1 MIYCY
6 DNAFV
11 DDLKKSFNPA
21 NVPNPVV
28 KVIDPENVIGLAAQM
43 QDDNIRYPIVAVT
56 RSEDVQVDTDRTN
69 FSRIHKGV
77 VSVIDPDTNE
87 LYYERAIPIT
97 LSYSLTVLTT
107 STAELDEI
115 VRELM
120 FKYSSMYF
128 ITFTLPY
135 ECKRKVRFGVTLDTT
150 SNIDRSS
157 ASGEYLSS
165 GQLYQA
171 IVPLRCEGC
180 VLVSYTPAKLRRIQY
195 DIDYKDISDANK

>member
-195 DIDYKDISDANK
+195 DIDYKDISDINK

>member
-11 DDLKKSFNPA
+11 DDLKKSLNPA

-28 KVIDPENVIGLAAQM
+28 KVIDPENVTGLAAQM

-97 LSYSLTVLTT
+97 LSYALTVLTT

-195 DIDYKDISDANK
+195 DIDYKDISDINK

>member
-1 MIYCY
+1 MLYVY

-28 KVIDPENVIGLAAQM
+28 KVISPEEVIGLAAQM
-43 QDDNIRYPIVAVT
+43 QSDNIRFPIVAVT
-56 RSEDVQVDTDRTN
+56 RSEDVQIDTDRTN

-77 VSVIDPDTNE
+77 VSVLDPDTNE
-87 LYYERAIPIT
+87 LYYEKAIPVA
-97 LSYSLTVLTT
+97 LSYALTVITT

-128 ITFTLPY
+128 ITLTLPY
-135 ECKRKVRFGVTLDTT
+135 ECKRKVRFGVTLDTNANIERT
-150 SNIDRSS
+150 SSS
-157 ASGEYLSS
+157 TEANAEGK
-165 GQLYQA
+165 LYQA
-171 IVPLRCEGC
+171 IVPLRCDGC
-180 VLVSYTPAKLRRIQY
+180 VLVSYTPAKLRRLRY
-195 DIDYKDISDANK
+195 DIDYTDNPQS

>member
-1 MIYCY
+1 MIYLY
-6 DNAFV
+6 DSAIV

-21 NVPNPVV
+21 NVPDPIV

-43 QDDNIRYPIVAVT
+43 QDDNVRYPIVALT

-87 LYYERAIPIT
+87 LYYEKAIPIT

-135 ECKRKVRFGVTLDTT
+135 ECHRKVRFGVTLDTNT
-150 SNIDRSS
+150 GTERSS

-171 IVPLRCEGC
+171 ILPLRCEGC

-195 DIDYKDISDANK
+195 DIDYKDISNIGK

>member
-56 RSEDVQVDTDRTN
+56 RSEDLQVDTDRTN

-195 DIDYKDISDANK
+195 DIDYKDISDINK